1 VNQVFIQAY
10 NETNFT
16 EELNYAQQ
24 YDGIAISEKQFQ
36 RLPALLANPK
46 IKSILIFALGDPEKA
61 ATNLQKS
68 IRRQPENR
76 IHFSSIATFFD

>member
-1 VNQVFIQAY
+1 VNRVFIQAY
-10 NETNFT
+10 NETNLT

-46 IKSILIFALGDPEKA
+46 IKSILIFALDGDPEKA

-68 IRRQPENR
+68 IRR
-76 IHFSSIATFFD
+76 